1 MSNQF
6 SLCNCNC
13 IERFNVSAKMFDSP
27 LEHVTEMVFFHFNPY
42 VILFT
47 TETPIA
53 MKASCTWI
61 SQEKPHISP
70 IILQNLLSKYLG
82 MWSLLAA
89 SSVEPN
95 DHPLPV
101 IMRHCGKHFLT
112 LCLPVSSPWSYFASI
127 KAMSVDGMEGTW
139 LEGKFQCM
147 ICATFIAGD
156 KHTLL
161 VVT

>member
-1 MSNQF
+1 MWALKCLTHHLSMSLKW
-6 SLCNCNC
+6 SILIRTLYCLLL
-13 IERFNVSAKMFDSP
+13 RHP
-27 LEHVTEMVFFHFNPY
+27 LLWKLVAHEFPRRNHTSDQSY
-42 VILFT
+42 YRI
-47 TETPIA
+47 
-53 MKASCTWI
+53 
-61 SQEKPHISP
+61 
-70 IILQNLLSKYLG
+70 LLSKYLG